1 MKKLNKSEIIAKLF
15 KTDEN
20 TAEFIG
26 VYENNTNEYLGEID
40 NSTEEF
46 ISNYFSLIAQRREAK
61 KASTLGNIDT
71 KIKEKEEEIITWAEN
86 ESHQVF
92 EFILKNIT

>member
-20 TAEFIG
+20 
-26 VYENNTNEYLGEID
+26 NTNEYLGEVD

-46 ISNYFSLIAQRREAK
+46 VGQLEDN
-61 KASTLGNIDT
+61 T
-71 KIKEKEEEIITWAEN
+71 EEN
-86 ESHQVF
+86 V
-92 EFILKNIT
+92 

>member
-20 TAEFIG
+20 TVEFI
-26 VYENNTNEYLGEID
+26 GEID

-46 ISNYFSLIAQRREAK
+46 IGQLENNTEE
-61 KASTLGNIDT
+61 NI
-71 KIKEKEEEIITWAEN
+71 
-86 ESHQVF
+86 
-92 EFILKNIT
+92 

>member
-26 VYENNTNEYLGEID
+26 VYKNNTNEYLEEID

-46 ISNYFSLIAQRREAK
+46 IGQLENNTEE
-61 KASTLGNIDT
+61 NI
-71 KIKEKEEEIITWAEN
+71 
-86 ESHQVF
+86 
-92 EFILKNIT
+92 

>member
-20 TAEFIG
+20 TVEFIG
-26 VYENNTNEYLGEID
+26 IYENNTID

-46 ISNYFSLIAQRREAK
+46 IGQLENNTEE
-61 KASTLGNIDT
+61 NI
-71 KIKEKEEEIITWAEN
+71 
-86 ESHQVF
+86 
-92 EFILKNIT
+92 

>member
-26 VYENNTNEYLGEID
+26 VYENNTNEEFIGQLE
-40 NSTEEF
+40 NNTEE
-46 ISNYFSLIAQRREAK
+46 
-61 KASTLGNIDT
+61 NI
-71 KIKEKEEEIITWAEN
+71 
-86 ESHQVF
+86 
-92 EFILKNIT
+92 

>member
-40 NSTEEF
+40 NSIEEFVGQLENNTEE
-46 ISNYFSLIAQRREAK
+46 
-61 KASTLGNIDT
+61 NI
-71 KIKEKEEEIITWAEN
+71 
-86 ESHQVF
+86 
-92 EFILKNIT
+92 